1 MPFLMPRF
9 RCHKPQI
16 TKTRI
21 VSGIAI
27 VGKYHQFDATLS
39 LEFPYSSVM
48 ESKKTV
54 LKMALKSSLV
64 IFILEFFRR

>member
-9 RCHKPQI
+9 RCHKPQT
-16 TKTRI
+16 TKTRM
-21 VSGIAI
+21 VNGIAI
-27 VGKYHQFDATLS
+27 AGKYHQYGLTIS
-39 LEFPYSSVM
+39 LEFPYWSVV

-64 IFILEFFRR
+64 ITEFP